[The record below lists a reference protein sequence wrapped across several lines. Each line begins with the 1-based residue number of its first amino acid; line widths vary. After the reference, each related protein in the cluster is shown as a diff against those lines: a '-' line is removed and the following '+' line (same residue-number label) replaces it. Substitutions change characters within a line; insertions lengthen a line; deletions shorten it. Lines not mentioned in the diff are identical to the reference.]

1 MSFTTLAIGI
11 IAGLIVGFICQYMI
25 NKFALKSKCERIIDD
40 AKKEAEVIKKN
51 KLLEV
56 KEKFLNKKAELE
68 KEISQR
74 NNKIQQ
80 AENHIKQREI
90 DRKSVV

>member
-40 AKKEAEVIKKN
+40 AKKEAEVIKK
-51 KLLEV
+51 
-56 KEKFLNKKAELE
+56 
-68 KEISQR
+68 
-74 NNKIQQ
+74 
-80 AENHIKQREI
+80 
-90 DRKSVV
+90 